1 MNMVQYSPPSYP
13 LSVLKWVLD
22 SHVSAIVRI
31 IIMLMNKQT
40 NYMRLQSDDSD
51 KQLDKEVTNVTF
63 KIKLNDEMVNDIVV
77 TSVTIKL
84 INN

>member
-1 MNMVQYSPPSYP
+1 MDQYSPSSYP
-13 LSVLKWVLD
+13 LGVLKWVLD

-51 KQLDKEVTNVTF
+51 KQLDKEVTNETF
-63 KIKLNDEMVNDIVV
+63 KIKSNDEMVNDKVA